1 MPVDAIIVDGELDCS
16 ASVKAEC
23 TGMEA
28 GSVVE
33 YKYKKIP
40 HVYDAKVKDE
50 KTLVHKCMTAQQFS
64 LAVRMWEDTADT
76 GGEATIKIISTSSMF
91 SDAEYINSAL

>member
-1 MPVDAIIVDGELDCS
+1 
-16 ASVKAEC
+16 
-23 TGMEA
+23 MEA
-28 GSVVE
+28 GAVVE

-40 HVYDAKVKDE
+40 HVYEATVKDE
-50 KTLVHKCMTAQQFS
+50 RTLVHKCMTAQQFS

-76 GGEATIKIISTSSMF
+76 GGEATIKIISTSSMY